1 LPSLPARAIFDFH
14 SLLLRE
20 EFAMAKLFENP
31 RFIAIEGP
39 IRAGKSTL
47 AALLAQ
53 EIGASRIVEPEHN
66 PFLSQ
71 FYRGEKS
78 AAFPA
83 QMWFLMSRYEQ
94 LCAAAERDARAGK
107 TAPIVAD
114 YIFEKDKLFAC
125 LNLSDAELALY
136 ERQYQYFRDQLPTPD
151 LVIYLQASPKV
162 LRTRL
167 QRKGLADERMM
178 SGSYLDQVV
187 QAYEHFFFHYTASD
201 LLVVNTDDIDFV
213 HSNQDLLTLLR
224 RLKEPVR
231 GTQYFLPLG
240 SGEKGSPLSPLRALR
255 SQAAA
260 LRSMLSSPRALFTSP
275 RTVFNSPQTA
285 LPPPRTMLG
294 SPRALT
300 PALRSLT
307 WTYAPGLVQAAQRLC
322 R

>member
-1 LPSLPARAIFDFH
+1 
-14 SLLLRE
+14 
-20 EFAMAKLFENP
+20 MAKLFENP
-31 RFIAIEGP
+31 RSIAIEGP

-47 AALLAQ
+47 ATLLAQ
-53 EIGASRIVEPEHN
+53 EIGATRVVEPRQN
-66 PFLSQ
+66 PFLPQ

-94 LCAAAERDARAGK
+94 LCAAAERDAKAGK
-107 TAPIVAD
+107 SAPMVAD

-125 LNLSDAELALY
+125 LNLSDDELALY

-167 QRKGLADERMM
+167 ERKGLPDERTI
-178 SGSYLDQVV
+178 SGRYLEQVV

-213 HSNQDLLTLLR
+213 HNNRDLQTLLR
-224 RLKEPVR
+224 RLKEPVH

-240 SGEKGSPLSPLRALR
+240 KVQTNGMENFWSLLKRGISDKCISRTIPRFPYLDEQTIRYNHYEGFKNGDRFDAAVRQVSESGSCSI
-255 SQAAA
+255 
-260 LRSMLSSPRALFTSP
+260 
-275 RTVFNSPQTA
+275 N
-285 LPPPRTMLG
+285 
-294 SPRALT
+294 
-300 PALRSLT
+300 
-307 WTYAPGLVQAAQRLC
+307 
-322 R
+322 

>member
-1 LPSLPARAIFDFH
+1 
-14 SLLLRE
+14 
-20 EFAMAKLFENP
+20 MAKLFENP

-47 AALLAQ
+47 AALLAE
-53 EIGASRIVEPEHN
+53 EIGATRIVEPQRN
-66 PFLSQ
+66 PFLPQ
-71 FYRGEKS
+71 FYNGEKG

-94 LCAAAERDARAGK
+94 LCAAAERDSRAGK
-107 TAPIVAD
+107 TVPIVAD

-125 LNLSDAELALY
+125 LNLSDDELALY

-151 LVIYLQASPKV
+151 LVIYLQTSPKV

-167 QRKGLADERMM
+167 QRKGMADEQKM
-178 SGSYLDQVV
+178 SGTYLDQVF

-213 HSNQDLLTLLR
+213 HNNQDLQTLLR

-231 GTQYFLPLG
+231 GKQYFLPLG
-240 SGEKGSPLSPLRALR
+240 NGDKGGPLSPLRTLR
-255 SQAAA
+255 SQGAS
-260 LRSMLSSPRALFTSP
+260 LRSMISMSRTLFGSPRNGIDSPRAL
-275 RTVFNSPQTA
+275 A
-285 LPPPRTMLG
+285 
-294 SPRALT
+294 
-300 PALRSLT
+300 PALSPFSLRSVPPTVRSLT
-307 WTYAPGLVQAAQRLC
+307 WSFAPGIVQAAQRLC

>member
-1 LPSLPARAIFDFH
+1 
-14 SLLLRE
+14 
-20 EFAMAKLFENP
+20 MAKLFENP
-31 RFIAIEGP
+31 RSIAIEGP

-47 AALLAQ
+47 ATLLAQ
-53 EIGASRIVEPEHN
+53 EIGATRIVEPQQN

-94 LCAAAERDARAGK
+94 LCAVAERDARAGK
-107 TAPIVAD
+107 SAPMVAD
-114 YIFEKDKLFAC
+114 YIFEKDKLFAS
-125 LNLSDAELALY
+125 LTLSDAELALY

-167 QRKGLADERMM
+167 ERKGLADERTI
-178 SGSYLDQVV
+178 SGNYLEQVV

-213 HSNQDLLTLLR
+213 QNNQDLQTLLR
-224 RLKEPVR
+224 RLSEPVR

-240 SGEKGSPLSPLRALR
+240 AAEQSGPRRRLRALR
-255 SQAAA
+255 AKVST
-260 LRSMLSSPRALFTSP
+260 LRDGISVPRALPSTRRSVRP
-275 RTVFNSPQTA
+275 TLRSVK
-285 LPPPRTMLG
+285 
-294 SPRALT
+294 

-307 WTYAPGLVQAAQRLC
+307 WTFAPGIVQAAQKLC
-322 R
+322 RAL